1 MAATFSWHIE
11 TCERDISTG
20 GITMVHWR
28 CNAEETVGSGEDA
41 VTHTATSYGA
51 QPLTPDPSS
60 SDFIVYANVSE
71 ANAKAWIWSADVD
84 QTDIQDNLQAQIDL
98 LKSPVTA
105 MGNPWDA

>member
-1 MAATFSWHIE
+1 MAATFSWNIE

-28 CNAEETVGSGEDA
+28 CNAEEIVGSGDDA

-51 QPLTPDPSS
+51 EGLTPDPSS

-71 ANAKAWIWSADVD
+71 ANVKGWIWAGTVD
-84 QTDIQDNLQAQIDL
+84 QNEVQTNLQAQIDL